1 MKHTSIVLL
10 VLLLISCKQNSKS
23 NIAEVNNIDLP
34 SDSLT
39 LKVFKELAITDYV
52 TKGLKQHSLTDSIY
66 ISGTLKDNSPR
77 NSLIIRVNEDEKILN
92 KKDSL
97 YIIAQR
103 NNHQQIKIKQSFFN
117 QSSLSILPEETTE
130 GNYRKPHF
138 QFYKPYLSIDKNTVI
153 LQIDYNSSNYGFGV
167 ALIFKKQQ
175 NIWQLIKE
183 IPIWGS

>member
-10 VLLLISCKQNSKS
+10 VLLLVSCKQNSNS
-23 NIAEVNNIDLP
+23 NITEINNIDLP
-34 SDSLT
+34 PDSLT
-39 LKVFKELAITDYV
+39 LEIFKELVITDDIA
-52 TKGLKQHSLTDSIY
+52 KGFKHHSLNDSIY
-66 ISGTLKDNSPR
+66 ISGTLKDSSPR
-77 NSLIIRVNEDEKILN
+77 NSLIIHVNENEKILN

-97 YIIAQR
+97 YIVAQR
-103 NNHQQIKIKQSFFN
+103 NNHQQIKVKQSFFK
-117 QSSLSILPEETTE
+117 QPAISILPEEITE
-130 GNYRKPHF
+130 DNYKQPYF

-153 LQIDYNSSNYGFGV
+153 LQIDYNGPNDGFGV